1 MRLSPTVT
9 QVQVL
14 ANLVDRDRFRD
25 LSEAREPA

>member
-1 MRLSPTVT
+1 MRLSPTVM

-14 ANLVDRDRFRD
+14 ANLADRDRFRD